1 MPDSPN
7 DAAKGDRPSESKGL
21 SMEKRLLFAFLL
33 MMGVLFLTPYFYR
46 QPDRPPS
53 APPAREQAQPT
64 ERSPFATATEPEAA
78 PEPAV
83 IPVQGEVS
91 APKEETFTIETDL
104 YRIGFSNRGAVVRSW
119 VLTKYKDNAGQ
130 PLELVNAAGVAKAGY
145 PFSLDLKGGED
156 SVLNQALY
164 VANLHADGRGVD
176 FEFSDGNVFNR
187 KSFRFRKDSYLSEV
201 SSEVVEAG
209 RPVSHL
215 LEWRGGFGDRTVPNH
230 LANQHSLR
238 FDLSENK
245 LITGDAKDANDG
257 PVSVTGNF
265 LFAGLEDSYFAAVF
279 LADGGSSLEVETF
292 NDVVPDEPDGEE
304 EPHVGAAVGRQG
316 QNRFSLFVGPKDLD
330 ILRKVNPK
338 LEQVVDFGWFALL
351 SKPLFLALNWVNDR
365 YVQNYGWSI
374 VMVTIIINFLLL
386 PLKFTSLKSMKKMQA
401 LQPLIAAINERYKGI
416 GIRDAR
422 KAEQNQEV
430 MGLYKKH
437 GVNPM
442 GGCFPM
448 LLQIPFFIAFYKV
461 LTVSIELRGASWLW
475 VTDLSQ
481 PEHLPIRIL
490 PVTMIISQFV
500 MQKMTPAT
508 TPDPTQQRMML
519 MMPLVLGFVF
529 YGVSSGLVLYWLT
542 GNLVGIA
549 QQLFFNRTFKV
560 PVIVPEAPVKKK
572 RKGGRK

>member
-83 IPVQGEVS
+83 IPIQGEVS

-201 SSEVVEAG
+201 SSEVV
-209 RPVSHL
+209 L
-215 LEWRGGFGDRTVPNH
+215 
-230 LANQHSLR
+230 SLR
-238 FDLSENK
+238 GFFGS
-245 LITGDAKDANDG
+245 GG
-257 PVSVTGNF
+257 GRQ
-265 LFAGLEDSYFAAVF
+265 AGLT
-279 LADGGSSLEVETF
+279 LAGVEGR
-292 NDVVPDEPDGEE
+292 VRRPDRSEP
-304 EPHVGAAVGRQG
+304 PG
-316 QNRFSLFVGPKDLD
+316 QP
-330 ILRKVNPK
+330 
-338 LEQVVDFGWFALL
+338 A
-351 SKPLFLALNWVNDR
+351 
-365 YVQNYGWSI
+365 
-374 VMVTIIINFLLL
+374 
-386 PLKFTSLKSMKKMQA
+386 
-401 LQPLIAAINERYKGI
+401 QP
-416 GIRDAR
+416 
-422 KAEQNQEV
+422 
-430 MGLYKKH
+430 
-437 GVNPM
+437 
-442 GGCFPM
+442 
-448 LLQIPFFIAFYKV
+448 AF
-461 LTVSIELRGASWLW
+461 
-475 VTDLSQ
+475 
-481 PEHLPIRIL
+481 
-490 PVTMIISQFV
+490 
-500 MQKMTPAT
+500 
-508 TPDPTQQRMML
+508 
-519 MMPLVLGFVF
+519 
-529 YGVSSGLVLYWLT
+529 
-542 GNLVGIA
+542 
-549 QQLFFNRTFKV
+549 
-560 PVIVPEAPVKKK
+560 
-572 RKGGRK
+572 